1 MLRVSGVTAL
11 VVTLTGTM
19 AADLQ
24 QVASSDPPALAF
36 EAASVKRAPAD
47 AGALDQLPA
56 DISSSGNRWS
66 ARNATISMLL
76 MTLDNLSMEQIVG
89 GPSWLH
95 TERFDIIATAG
106 EAGPDAHLTQMA
118 RQLLVD
124 RFRLRTHIEQRPFN
138 AYALVLAR
146 PDGRLGPG
154 LRPNAPCT
162 ARAEARARGV
172 PPPPVTPGPP
182 PQCGRASMRTV
193 EGVRQLRMTG
203 QPIAN
208 LLTLTGARA
217 ALGGLVVDR
226 TGLTGTFD
234 IDIDYV
240 PLSVL
245 TTSGDT
251 AQLGSSVVAAVEGQ
265 LGLTFERR
273 REMMD
278 VLVIDNLEMPEAD

>member
-1 MLRVSGVTAL
+1 
-11 VVTLTGTM
+11 
-19 AADLQ
+19 
-24 QVASSDPPALAF
+24 
-36 EAASVKRAPAD
+36 
-47 AGALDQLPA
+47 
-56 DISSSGNRWS
+56 
-66 ARNATISMLL
+66 
-76 MTLDNLSMEQIVG
+76 
-89 GPSWLH
+89 
-95 TERFDIIATAG
+95 
-106 EAGPDAHLTQMA
+106 
-118 RQLLVD
+118 
-124 RFRLRTHIEQRPFN
+124 
-138 AYALVLAR
+138 
-146 PDGRLGPG
+146 
-154 LRPNAPCT
+154 
-162 ARAEARARGV
+162 
-172 PPPPVTPGPP
+172 
-182 PQCGRASMRTV
+182 
-193 EGVRQLRMTG
+193 MTG